1 MRNPWLALCVLLGAA
16 LPATG
21 PAAAA
26 PKSARWQIPT
36 AVQKLPNGLTVVVSE
51 DHSTPTF
58 GLCLAYRVGFRLE
71 PKGRTG
77 FAHLF
82 EHMMFEGT
90 PTAPKGILQRVVE
103 GGGGVDNGST
113 RFDYTNYVETAPVSA
128 LDAILWLEADRMK
141 TLDFSEKNLANQR
154 DVVKE
159 EIRVNVKNRPYGIF
173 FWTDLCG
180 KAFDKWENNHDGYG
194 SFEDLDKANV
204 QDVEAFFNSYY
215 GPNNAV
221 IAIVGDVTP
230 ADVFAKAAKYFGP
243 VAARPTPAP
252 SDFSEGENAGER
264 TLQQTDALAK
274 VPAVAVGWKAPAR
287 GGEDHVPMA
296 VLSDLLAGGEASRL
310 YLNLVKGKELLLN
323 LNGGVNWPLGTPWTY
338 DGPTLL
344 TLFGLYKPTTDAP
357 TVVNAIQAEVDAVA
371 QNGVPADELT
381 RTKTKMVSDLYSNL
395 ELPLNRANALCLTQM
410 FTGNAGWINELPS
423 KIEAVTSADLKRVAG
438 KYLTVANRTVIDRQ
452 PATPAAP
459 AATAATEPGK

>member
-1 MRNPWLALCVLLGAA
+1 MRKPWLALCVLLGAA
-16 LPATG
+16 FPAIS

-103 GGGGVDNGST
+103 GGGGVNNGST

-173 FWTDLCG
+173 YWTDLCS
-180 KAFDKWENNHDGYG
+180 KAFDKWE
-194 SFEDLDKANV
+194 
-204 QDVEAFFNSYY
+204 
-215 GPNNAV
+215 
-221 IAIVGDVTP
+221 
-230 ADVFAKAAKYFGP
+230 
-243 VAARPTPAP
+243 
-252 SDFSEGENAGER
+252 
-264 TLQQTDALAK
+264 
-274 VPAVAVGWKAPAR
+274 
-287 GGEDHVPMA
+287 
-296 VLSDLLAGGEASRL
+296 
-310 YLNLVKGKELLLN
+310 
-323 LNGGVNWPLGTPWTY
+323 
-338 DGPTLL
+338 
-344 TLFGLYKPTTDAP
+344 
-357 TVVNAIQAEVDAVA
+357 
-371 QNGVPADELT
+371 
-381 RTKTKMVSDLYSNL
+381 
-395 ELPLNRANALCLTQM
+395 
-410 FTGNAGWINELPS
+410 
-423 KIEAVTSADLKRVAG
+423 
-438 KYLTVANRTVIDRQ
+438 
-452 PATPAAP
+452 
-459 AATAATEPGK
+459 